1 MPKLL
6 VVDDEH
12 DICDFV
18 KNFFQERGFEVF
30 TASNGDEAL
39 AMVKEDKPDI
49 VLLDVKMKGMDG
61 IAALKHIKDIDR
73 SLKVIM
79 VTALE
84 DQDKM
89 VEASKLG
96 ACDYITK
103 PLVLDHLEQTVDKR
117 LKEMPDQGLKGE
129 FSER

>member
-1 MPKLL
+1 MHKLL

-18 KNFFQERGFEVF
+18 KIFFNERGFQVF
-30 TASNGDEAL
+30 SALNGDEAL
-39 AMVKEDKPDI
+39 SIVKKEKPEI
-49 VLLDVKMKGMDG
+49 VLLDIRMKGMDG
-61 IAALKHIKDIDR
+61 VAVLKHIKEVDKSI
-73 SLKVIM
+73 KIIM

-89 VEASKLG
+89 NEAYKLG

-103 PLVLDHLEQTVDKR
+103 PLVLDYLEQAVVKN
-117 LKEMPDQGLKGE
+117 LKG
-129 FSER
+129 

>member
-18 KNFFQERGFEVF
+18 KNFFSERGYVVQ
-30 TASNGDEAL
+30 TALNGDDAL
-39 AMVKEDKPDI
+39 VIVKKDRPDL
-49 VLLDVKMKGMDG
+49 VLLDIKMNGMDG
-61 IAALKHIKDIDR
+61 IAALKHIKGIDKTIR
-73 SLKVIM
+73 VIM

-89 VEASKLG
+89 DEACRLG
-96 ACDYITK
+96 ACEYITK
-103 PLVLDHLEQTVDKR
+103 PLALDSLERAVEKIF
-117 LKEMPDQGLKGE
+117 KV
-129 FSER
+129 

>member
-1 MPKLL
+1 MMVKRKLL

-18 KNFFQERGFEVF
+18 QNFFHERGFQVF
-30 TASNGDEAL
+30 TALNGEEAISITK
-39 AMVKEDKPDI
+39 KEKPEL
-49 VLLDVKMKGMDG
+49 VLLDIKMQGMDG
-61 IAALKHIKDIDR
+61 IAVLKHLKEIDKN
-73 SLKVIM
+73 LKVIM

-89 VEASKLG
+89 NEASRLG

-103 PLVLDHLEQTVDKR
+103 PLMLDHLEQAVEKV
-117 LKEMPDQGLKGE
+117 LK
-129 FSER
+129 

>member
-18 KNFFQERGFEVF
+18 KNFFQERGYDVL
-30 TASNGDEAL
+30 TALNGDEAISL
-39 AMVKEDKPDI
+39 AKSDKPDLI
-49 VLLDVKMKGMDG
+49 LLDIKMKGMDG
-61 IAALKHIKDIDR
+61 IATLKHIKENDR
-73 SLKVIM
+73 KQKVIM

-84 DQDKM
+84 DRDKM
-89 VEASKLG
+89 EEACKLG

-103 PLVLDHLEQTVDKR
+103 PLMLDHLEQSVEKH
-117 LKEMPDQGLKGE
+117 LKVQ
-129 FSER
+129 